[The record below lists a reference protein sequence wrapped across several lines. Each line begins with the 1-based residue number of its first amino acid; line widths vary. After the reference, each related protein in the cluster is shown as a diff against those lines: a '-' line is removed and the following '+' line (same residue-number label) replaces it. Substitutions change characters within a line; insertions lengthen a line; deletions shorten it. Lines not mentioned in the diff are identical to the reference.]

1 MANGMAIHP
10 AGTAGLDWSPPVLN
24 VLPTDRFLPISM
36 TACAIPSPVTLNQ
49 QAALD
54 PTLAYEPAPRAE
66 PALTGDF
73 QQLGDEFQRM
83 LQRDEVSWEQSY
95 DLVERIGAGGQGVV
109 FLADRAG
116 AFDVKFRLAL
126 KFFRPDG
133 YSSIKAYR
141 DEMARLARVA
151 MELASVQQDHLLDI
165 FNVIELRGIH
175 VQAMEWV
182 DGFDLRYLL
191 TPRTLDEAREGMDPQ
206 RWQYMNDVIVTKTS
220 SQLRLKPGVATAI
233 LRECLTGIA
242 AMHRAKLVHGDLK
255 PANIM
260 VKRTGNCKIID
271 FGSAALEQEP
281 TTRPLWTPRYA
292 GVEVLEGAPHTAASD
307 LASLGYVFYELLS
320 GQFPFAD
327 CSDGPDLVH
336 AKRDLAAQLPDR
348 LPKDVAQNANLL
360 HLLGGLIAPD
370 PARRFA
376 TAEAAEL
383 APNGAAAFHRELIR
397 SNLASEYENELR
409 LWISEIE

>member
-1 MANGMAIHP
+1 
-10 AGTAGLDWSPPVLN
+10 
-24 VLPTDRFLPISM
+24 M
-36 TACAIPSPVTLNQ
+36 TACALPSPVTLEPI
-49 QAALD
+49 AALD
-54 PTLAYEPAPRAE
+54 PTLAYEPAPVRDGLGTDA
-66 PALTGDF
+66 AHLADQF
-73 QQLGDEFQRM
+73 QQM
-83 LQRDEVSWEQSY
+83 LRRDNVSWEQEY
-95 DLVERIGAGGQGVV
+95 ALVERLGAGGQGIV
-109 FLADRAG
+109 FLADRYG

-133 YSSIKAYR
+133 YASVKAYR
-141 DEMARLARVA
+141 AEMARLARVA
-151 MELASVQQDHLLDI
+151 MELASIQQDHLLDI
-165 FNVIELRGIH
+165 FNVIELKGIH

-191 TPRTLDEAREGMDPQ
+191 TPRTLDEARAGMDPQ
-206 RWQYMNDVIVTKTS
+206 RWQYMNDVIVTKTA

-233 LRECLTGIA
+233 LRECLTGVA
-242 AMHRAKLVHGDLK
+242 AMHRAKLIHGDLK

-271 FGSAALEQEP
+271 FGSASSENQP
-281 TTRPLWTPRYA
+281 TTRPLWTARYA
-292 GVEVLEGAPHTAASD
+292 GVEVLEGAAHTAASD
-307 LASLGYVFYELLS
+307 LASLGYIFYEMLS

-327 CSDGPDLVH
+327 CSDGPDLVQ
-336 AKRDLAAQLPDR
+336 AKRVLAEQLPDH
-348 LPKDVAQNANLL
+348 LPRDVALNENLL
-360 HLLGGLIAPD
+360 YLLSGLIAPD

-383 APNGAAAFHRELIR
+383 APNGAAAFHRELVR

>member
-1 MANGMAIHP
+1 
-10 AGTAGLDWSPPVLN
+10 
-24 VLPTDRFLPISM
+24 M
-36 TACAIPSPVTLNQ
+36 TACVLPSPVTVDP
-49 QAALD
+49 QASLD
-54 PTLAYEPAPRAE
+54 PTLAYEPASRPDAS
-66 PALTGDF
+66 PNSHA

-83 LQRDEVSWEQSY
+83 LRRNEVSWDQSY
-95 DLVERIGAGGQGVV
+95 DLVERLGAGGQGVV
-109 FLADRAG
+109 FLADRHG

-133 YSSIKAYR
+133 YASVKAYR

-165 FNVIELRGIH
+165 FNVIELKGIH

-191 TPRTLDEAREGMDPQ
+191 TPRTLDEARVGMDPQ
-206 RWQYMNDVIVTKTS
+206 RWQYMNDVIVTKTA

-233 LRECLTGIA
+233 LRECLTGVA
-242 AMHRAKLVHGDLK
+242 AMHRSKLVHGDLK

-271 FGSAALEQEP
+271 FGSAASENEP

-292 GVEVLEGAPHTAASD
+292 AVEVLEGAPHTAASD
-307 LASLGYVFYELLS
+307 LASLGYIFYEMLS

-327 CSDGPDLVH
+327 CSDGPDLVQ
-336 AKRDLAAQLPDR
+336 AKRDLAEQLPDR
-348 LPKDVAQNANLL
+348 LPRDAAQNANLL
-360 HLLGGLIAPD
+360 HLLSGLIAPD

-383 APNGAAAFHRELIR
+383 APNGAAAFHRELVR

>member
-1 MANGMAIHP
+1 M
-10 AGTAGLDWSPPVLN
+10 
-24 VLPTDRFLPISM
+24 TD
-36 TACAIPSPVTLNQ
+36 CALPSPVTINA

-54 PTLAYEPAPRAE
+54 PTLSFQAGSPENPVVSDA
-66 PALTGDF
+66 
-73 QQLGDEFQRM
+73 QQLGEEFQRM
-83 LQRDEVSWEQSY
+83 LRRNDVSWEQTY
-95 DLVERIGAGGQGVV
+95 DLVERLGAGGQGVV
-109 FLADRAG
+109 FLADRYG

-133 YSSIKAYR
+133 YASVQAYR
-141 DEMARLARVA
+141 AEMARLARVA

-165 FNVIELRGIH
+165 FNVIELKGIH

-191 TPRTLDEAREGMDPQ
+191 TPRTLDEARVGMDPQ
-206 RWQYMNDVIVTKTS
+206 RWQYMNDVIVTKTA
-220 SQLRLKPGVATAI
+220 SQLRLKPGIATAI
-233 LRECLTGIA
+233 LRECLTGMA
-242 AMHRAKLVHGDLK
+242 AMHRAKLIHSDLK

-271 FGSAALEQEP
+271 FGSAASESEP

-292 GVEVLEGAPHTAASD
+292 AVEVLEGAAHTAASD
-307 LASLGYVFYELLS
+307 LASLGYIFYEMLS
-320 GQFPFAD
+320 GQYPFAD
-327 CSDGPDLVH
+327 CSDGPDLVQ
-336 AKRDLAAQLPDR
+336 AKRELAEQLPER
-348 LPKDVAQNANLL
+348 LPRDVAQNANLL
-360 HLLGGLIAPD
+360 SLLSGLIAPD
-370 PARRFA
+370 PARRFSS
-376 TAEAAEL
+376 AEAAEL

>member
-1 MANGMAIHP
+1 
-10 AGTAGLDWSPPVLN
+10 
-24 VLPTDRFLPISM
+24 M
-36 TACAIPSPVTLNQ
+36 TACALPSPVTLNPS
-49 QAALD
+49 ALD
-54 PTLAYEPAPRAE
+54 PTLAYAASPGSDSAPQ
-66 PALTGDF
+66 GDG
-73 QQLGDEFQRM
+73 QQLAEEFQRM
-83 LQRDEVSWEQSY
+83 LRRDDVSWEQTY
-95 DLVERIGAGGQGVV
+95 TLVERLGAGGQGIV
-109 FLADRAG
+109 FLADRYG

-133 YSSIKAYR
+133 YASVKAYR
-141 DEMARLARVA
+141 DEMGRLARVA

-165 FNVIELRGIH
+165 FNVIELKGIH

-233 LRECLTGIA
+233 LRECLSGIA
-242 AMHRAKLVHGDLK
+242 AMHRSQLTHGDLK

-271 FGSAALEQEP
+271 FGSAALADEP

-292 GVEVLEGAPHTAASD
+292 AVEVLEGAAHTAASD
-307 LASLGYVFYELLS
+307 LASLGYIFYEMLS

-327 CSDGPDLVH
+327 CSDGPDLVQ
-336 AKRDLAAQLPDR
+336 AKHDLAENLPDR
-348 LPKDVAQNANLL
+348 LPRDVAQNANLL

-370 PARRFA
+370 PAKRFA

>member
-1 MANGMAIHP
+1 
-10 AGTAGLDWSPPVLN
+10 
-24 VLPTDRFLPISM
+24 M
-36 TACAIPSPVTLNQ
+36 TASAHPSPVTIDSQ
-49 QAALD
+49 TTLD
-54 PTLAYEPAPRAE
+54 PTLAYVAAPETDPAAVYD
-66 PALTGDF
+66 A

-83 LQRDEVSWEQSY
+83 LKRDEVAWEQSY

-109 FLADRAG
+109 FLADRHG

-133 YSSIKAYR
+133 YASVKAYR

-165 FNVIELRGIH
+165 FNVIELKGIH

-191 TPRTLDEAREGMDPQ
+191 TPRTLDEAREGMSPQ
-206 RWQYMNDVIVTKTS
+206 RWQYMNDVIVTKTA

-233 LRECLTGIA
+233 LRECLTGVA
-242 AMHRAKLVHGDLK
+242 AMHRARLIHGDLK

-271 FGSAALEQEP
+271 FGSAALEDEP

-292 GVEVLEGAPHTAASD
+292 AVEVLEGAPQTAASD
-307 LASLGYVFYELLS
+307 LASLGYIFYEMLS
-320 GQFPFAD
+320 GQFPFSD
-327 CSDGPDLVH
+327 CSDGPDLVQ
-336 AKRDLAAQLPDR
+336 AKKDLADQLPDR
-348 LPKDVAQNANLL
+348 LPRDVAQNANLI

-376 TAEAAEL
+376 SAEAADL
-383 APNGAAAFHRELIR
+383 APNGAAAFHRELVR

>member
-1 MANGMAIHP
+1 
-10 AGTAGLDWSPPVLN
+10 
-24 VLPTDRFLPISM
+24 M
-36 TACAIPSPVTLNQ
+36 TASAHPSPVTLQ
-49 QAALD
+49 LQPALD
-54 PTLAYEPAPRAE
+54 PTLAYVAAPETEA
-66 PALTGDF
+66 PVVNDS
-73 QQLGDEFQRM
+73 QQLAEEFQRM
-83 LQRDEVSWEQSY
+83 LRRDEVAWEQSY
-95 DLVERIGAGGQGVV
+95 DLVGKLGAGGQGIV
-109 FLADRAG
+109 FLADRHG

-133 YSSIKAYR
+133 YPSIKSYR

-165 FNVIELRGIH
+165 FNVIELKGIH

-191 TPRTLDEAREGMDPQ
+191 TPRTLDEARQGMDPQ
-206 RWQYMNDVIVTKTS
+206 RWQYMNDVIVTKTA

-242 AMHRAKLVHGDLK
+242 AMHRARLIHGDLK

-271 FGSAALEQEP
+271 FGSAALEDEP

-292 GVEVLEGAPHTAASD
+292 AIEVLEGAPQTAASD
-307 LASLGYVFYELLS
+307 LASLGYIFYEMLS

-327 CSDGPDLVH
+327 CSDGPDLVQ
-336 AKRDLAAQLPDR
+336 AKKDLAAQLPDR
-348 LPKDVAQNANLL
+348 LPRDVALNANLL

-376 TAEAAEL
+376 SAEAAEL
-383 APNGAAAFHRELIR
+383 APNGAAAFHRELVR

-409 LWISEIE
+409 MWISEIE

>member
-1 MANGMAIHP
+1 
-10 AGTAGLDWSPPVLN
+10 
-24 VLPTDRFLPISM
+24 M
-36 TACAIPSPVTLNQ
+36 TACALPSPVTVDPQ
-49 QAALD
+49 TSLD
-54 PTLAYEPAPRAE
+54 PTLAYEPASRPDA
-66 PALTGDF
+66 PQNSHA

-83 LQRDEVSWEQSY
+83 LRRNEVSWDQSY
-95 DLVERIGAGGQGVV
+95 DLVERLGAGGQGVV
-109 FLADRAG
+109 FLADRHG

-133 YSSIKAYR
+133 YASVKAYR

-165 FNVIELRGIH
+165 FNVIELKGIH

-191 TPRTLDEAREGMDPQ
+191 TPRTLDEARVGMDPQ
-206 RWQYMNDVIVTKTS
+206 RWQYMNDVIVTKTA

-233 LRECLTGIA
+233 LRECLTGVA
-242 AMHRAKLVHGDLK
+242 AMHRSKLVHGDLK

-271 FGSAALEQEP
+271 FGSAASENEP

-292 GVEVLEGAPHTAASD
+292 AVEVLEGAPHTAASD
-307 LASLGYVFYELLS
+307 LASLGYIFYEMLS

-327 CSDGPDLVH
+327 CSDGPDLVQ
-336 AKRDLAAQLPDR
+336 AKRDLAEQLPDR
-348 LPKDVAQNANLL
+348 LPRDAAQNANLL
-360 HLLGGLIAPD
+360 QLLSGLIAPD

-383 APNGAAAFHRELIR
+383 APNGAAAFHRELVR